1 MPKIEEQIRKAIE
14 KGTFK
19 DLPGKWKPLRLDD
32 NPHQDPEW
40 RLASHMLSS
49 SGYTLPWIEL
59 HQEIKQEIE
68 RVRGSL
74 KRTWM
79 YYEKAKDK
87 NLADIQISGE
97 WEKALVTFRNDVEKL
112 NKRIRNYN
120 LVVPSVQFQLILI
133 DPQKEIN
140 RITKL

>member
-19 DLPGKWKPLRLDD
+19 DLPGKGKPLRLDD

-140 RITKL
+140 RITTH